1 MYSLVDIFNQS
12 LADDSCGG
20 LDGEG
25 YQARI
30 SLGVKIVKDDET
42 QEVKIFNVSYGDYY
56 REVSEEEYKYFTDKG
71 WTHGIYYVS
80 LSNSRRK
87 LSLIDRKIQIEMNGK
102 CNAKNIQKL
111 KSIRERNIGKYSEIS
126 NKLNELNNG

>member
-1 MYSLVDIFNQS
+1 MYSLEDVFNQS

-56 REVSEEEYKYFTDKG
+56 REVSEEEYKYLYFQLIVNDKNG
-71 WTHGIYYVS
+71 LNDIQYLKYQINVDYYI
-80 LSNSRRK
+80 L
-87 LSLIDRKIQIEMNGK
+87 
-102 CNAKNIQKL
+102 
-111 KSIRERNIGKYSEIS
+111 
-126 NKLNELNNG
+126 